1 MTYFTIF
8 ALFSAAGELLE
19 EPIIFNSL
27 WECGQHMETLA
38 YQPKMKRIDMF
49 CIESE
54 SMSSSIKPQYRP

>member
-8 ALFSAAGELLE
+8 ALFSAAGELLK

-38 YQPKMKRIDMF
+38 YQPEMKHIDMF
-49 CIESE
+49 CIESG

>member
-38 YQPKMKRIDMF
+38 YQPEMKSIDMF
-49 CIESE
+49 CIQSE
-54 SMSSSIKPQYRP
+54 SMSSSIKPKYRP